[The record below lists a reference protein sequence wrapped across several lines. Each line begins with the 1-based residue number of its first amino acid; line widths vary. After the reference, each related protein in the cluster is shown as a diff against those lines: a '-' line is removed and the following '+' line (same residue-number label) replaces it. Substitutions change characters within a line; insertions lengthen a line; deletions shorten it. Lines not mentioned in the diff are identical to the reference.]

1 MVHVSNILVPVKEVT
16 DVIGIIGIMQSLNI
30 RYQLHICEPL
40 CLPHVLVQNFIRI
53 SFLKLHVQ
61 FYVEN
66 MERLSG
72 IKCDFGPLLCWK
84 FQCFFRPQ
92 TLIEVVHAV

>member
-40 CLPHVLVQNFIRI
+40 FAPCTGAE
-53 SFLKLHVQ
+53 
-61 FYVEN
+61 FY
-66 MERLSG
+66 
-72 IKCDFGPLLCWK
+72 
-84 FQCFFRPQ
+84 
-92 TLIEVVHAV
+92 